1 MGAHMPLYE
10 NVSWAMDFQFDQTTD
25 AKVIKLLNIVDEYS
39 RRHLVSFAD
48 RSIDAKDVVA
58 ILDDLLAQHGRPLFL
73 RCDNG
78 PEFIAEVVASWAKEV
93 GTTLWHI
100 DPGSPW
106 QNGKVESF
114 NSRLRDEFLGGQLF
128 ESIKEA
134 QLLLDKYRDE
144 YNNFRPHSCLGY
156 LCPRQ
161 FLELETKQQRQ
172 ILIKSSKNNY
182 WSRTFYKQAA

>member
-39 RRHLVSFAD
+39 RRHLVSFAN

-58 ILDDLLAQHGRPLFL
+58 VLDDLLAQHGRPLFL

-144 YNNFRPHSCLGY
+144 YNNFRPHSSLGY

-161 FLELETKQQRQ
+161 FLELEIKQQRQ

-182 WSRTFYKQAA
+182 WSGSFYKQAA